1 MESPMPEA
9 EKCASHVLPTWAR
22 LGLRWLIV
30 MMAALVLALLW
41 LIIDLRP
48 SHADFLQ
55 LTLYLVVSGAM
66 SLAIGAAAFWLAD
79 AAKLGSLMLKFAI
92 PSVVAALVIALNTV
106 VAAQLM
112 FISAADAQVLIAFL
126 IFGVCIALVLSQS
139 LLAPMTGAIQQL
151 ASGAGR
157 MAAGEY
163 TVRLPEGKMGS
174 VRELAALATDF
185 NRMAASVQDAFAR
198 RDAAEGQRRSV
209 IAAISHDVR
218 TPLSVMRAMLEA
230 IDDGVV
236 DDPAIVARYHHAIR
250 AELQHLSALI
260 DDLFEISRIE
270 SGAIRL
276 VPAWV
281 SIGDLISDT
290 METTR
295 EQAAQRG
302 IRLVGEVQPGL
313 PAAWADA
320 RQIYRVLANLTQNA
334 LRHTAAGGVIALH
347 AVAEDGHIMV
357 IVADSGEGI
366 AATDLPHIF
375 EPAYRGEASRR
386 RDPDAEAIGHSP
398 GGTGLGLA
406 IARGLVEAHGG
417 DIMAL
422 SPLPT
427 PWRARIAPHANA
439 PGTLVRFTLPLGM
452 ATLPAAI
459 PSASLTD
466 EIVHDG
472 SRV

>member
-1 MESPMPEA
+1 MEGLLPESA
-9 EKCASHVLPTWAR
+9 GRTRRALPLWAR
-22 LGLRWLIV
+22 LGLRWLVV
-30 MMAALVLALLW
+30 MVAALALALLW

-48 SHADFLQ
+48 TPDDIAQ
-55 LTLYLVVSGAM
+55 LSVYLAISGAM
-66 SLAIGAAAFWLAD
+66 SLAIGAGAFWLAD
-79 AAKLGSLMLKFAI
+79 AAKLGSLTLKFAI
-92 PSVVAALVIALNTV
+92 PSVVAALVIGLNTI

-112 FISAADAQVLIAFL
+112 FISVADAQVLIAFL
-126 IFGVCIALVLSQS
+126 IFGVCIALVLAQS
-139 LLAPMTGAIQQL
+139 LLAPMTHAIRQL

-163 TVRLPEGKMGS
+163 TVRLPEGQPGG
-174 VRELAALATDF
+174 VRELTALAADF
-185 NRMAASVQDAFAR
+185 NQMAASVAEAFAR

-290 METTR
+290 LETTR
-295 EQAAQRG
+295 EHAAQRG
-302 IRLVGEVQPGL
+302 VQLVGEVQPGL
-313 PAAWADA
+313 PAVWADA

-347 AVAEDGHIMV
+347 AAAEGGRIAV
-357 IVADSGEGI
+357 VVADSGEGI
-366 AATDLPHIF
+366 AVSDLPHIF

-386 RDPDAEAIGHSP
+386 RDPEGLGHAP

-417 DIMAL
+417 DITAL
-422 SPLPT
+422 SPLPPT
-427 PWRARIAPHANA
+427 WRARIAPEGDM

-452 ATLPAAI
+452 SLPSTPVAYEA
-459 PSASLTD
+459 
-466 EIVHDG
+466 DG
-472 SRV
+472 TGDAVQQGAGRH

>member
-1 MESPMPEA
+1 MSAPT
-9 EKCASHVLPTWAR
+9 LPVWAR
-22 LGLRWLIV
+22 LGLRWLV
-30 MMAALVLALLW
+30 VMAASLGLALLW
-41 LIIDLRP
+41 LILDLRP
-48 SHADFLQ
+48 SPGHVAQ
-55 LTLYLVVSGAM
+55 LTLCLIVSGVL
-66 SLAIGAAAFWLAD
+66 SLGIGAGAFWLAD
-79 AAKLGSLMLKFAI
+79 AVKLRNLAVKFAI
-92 PSVVAALVIALNTV
+92 PSLVAAMVIALNTMA
-106 VAAQLM
+106 AAQLM
-112 FISAADAQVLIAFL
+112 FISLEDAQVLIAFL
-126 IFGVCIALVLSQS
+126 SFGVCIALVLSQS
-139 LLAPMTGAIQQL
+139 LLTPMTQAIQQL
-151 ASGAGR
+151 TTGADR

-163 TVRLPEGKMGS
+163 TVRLPETTTGS
-174 VRELAALATDF
+174 VREFAQLAADF
-185 NRMAASVQDAFAR
+185 NHMAASVQEAFAR
-198 RDAAEGQRRSV
+198 RDAAEGQRRGV

-281 SIGDLISDT
+281 SVGDLISDT
-290 METTR
+290 METMR

-302 IRLVGEVQPGL
+302 IRLMGEVQPGM

-334 LRHTAAGGVIALH
+334 LRHTTAGSVIALQ
-347 AVAEDGHIMV
+347 AAAEEGAIMV

-366 AATDLPHIF
+366 TATDLPHIF
-375 EPAYRGEASRR
+375 EPAYRGEASRQ
-386 RDPDAEAIGHSP
+386 RDPEAIGHAP
-398 GGTGLGLA
+398 GSTGLGLA

-417 DIMAL
+417 TITAL

-427 PWRARIAPHANA
+427 AWRARIDAHNA
-439 PGTLVRFTLPLGM
+439 MPGTLVRFTLPVG
-452 ATLPAAI
+452 TPLPSSPIPTAPRTDAI
-459 PSASLTD
+459 VRDS
-466 EIVHDG
+466 